1 MDNILLATILI
12 IFFTALFAKMF
23 QSFDRVLKSLKKY
36 HITILR
42 NDNKK
47 LWGVVEIFANGIK
60 LNFSK
65 PFKSSGGSWVDSYI
79 FYQQDL
85 DLLTT
90 IFRYH
95 DELSPKNRQRRL
107 KQIKKVTHPSG
118 MIRAIRVFRNFI
130 SNFQEAFA
138 ETLGVFLNKFKAN
151 AAELLKHNEK
161 SLKQFGTSA
170 LGAAGKEYDQIL
182 EKHINKKVVVSINDG
197 AKKIEYTG
205 YLAEY
210 SNQWLAL
217 LNCEINQEW
226 SLPLNDINKLT
237 LNRNIDIEFVYEKT
251 KQDIALKVEIKNYSD
266 SEINI
271 KRVKSGEFIK
281 KIYKIVEPKGSLEF
295 MIKKIPDELIP
306 ENIVDII
313 GVKFENI
320 APERSQD
327 ENTDLLFKDKDQLP
341 ALEVLYSSDRK
352 VDIFAP
358 RKMAVMR
365 HSVIDV

>member
-12 IFFTALFAKMF
+12 IFFTALFTKMF

-36 HITILR
+36 HVSILR

-79 FYQQDL
+79 FYQADI
-85 DLLTT
+85 DSLTA

-95 DELSPKNRQRRL
+95 DELSPKNKIRRL
-107 KQIKKVTHPSG
+107 KQVKKVTSPSR
-118 MIRAIRVFRNFI
+118 MVRLLRIFRNFI

-138 ETLGVFLNKFKAN
+138 ETLGVFLNKFKSN

-161 SLKQFGTSA
+161 HLKQFGASA
-170 LGAAGKEYDQIL
+170 IGAAGKEYDQIL
-182 EKHINKKVVVSINDG
+182 EKHINNKVVVSLNDG
-197 AKKIEYTG
+197 TQRTEYTG

-217 LNCEINQEW
+217 LNCELNQEW

-237 LNRNIDIEFVYEKT
+237 LNRSIDIEFTYSKDQNKYNLLV
-251 KQDIALKVEIKNYSD
+251 KVKNYSD
-266 SEINI
+266 SDLQV
-271 KRVKSGEFIK
+271 KRVKSGDFIK
-281 KIYKIVEPKGSLEF
+281 KIYKIVAPMSTLE
-295 MIKKIPDELIP
+295 IQVKNIPETLIP
-306 ENIVDII
+306 ESISDILDI
-313 GVKFENI
+313 KFQNI
-320 APERSQD
+320 APERTEDLDSHFMF
-327 ENTDLLFKDKDQLP
+327 TDKEQLP
-341 ALEVLYSSDRK
+341 PLEILYSCSRK